1 MSFGSFK
8 NVFAAFTRRKAIEST
23 FESPLRRCLVFWD
36 LFLLGVGGSV
46 DVALYIVLGNVI
58 RDFCG
63 PSIVISMIIGFFL
76 CFVSGLCY
84 AEFASYVPTSGSD
97 YDYVYS
103 TLGELCGFLDGWSIL
118 IASVIATAALAQ
130 GAADL
135 LRALTDSV
143 TFNYLDAH
151 ATLPD
156 HALLAPNVNIVAT
169 ALIILVTIITAMGV
183 QSSVRINDGIVAINL
198 LVIVFTFVTGLVYI
212 DFDHWSGWD
221 NFAPYGVNG
230 ILKSLPFTIFFYAG
244 FVCITFSTEEVINP
258 QKILPRSIMASL
270 IGIFICFFCIGT
282 VLTLIIPYNQ
292 LSTVSPLS
300 DAFAMVAFKQSK
312 YVIAFGGFCSCFSS
326 VLTACYANSRLTYVM
341 ARDGLLVSFLRKVNK
356 QSLVPIQAIL
366 VTGFIATILTAFVD
380 LTILIEVCS
389 ILSLLPYVT
398 LAISV
403 ILLRHK
409 EHGANDVVNIN
420 GYDEAQ
426 PNSTESHQI
435 ASATDNLMNG
445 HPLLSQM
452 NILFG
457 RKAKST
463 IIIALVA
470 LFLSSAGI
478 SLVIR
483 FGISYK
489 LETPLFVA
497 LSIIFTIPLLASMV
511 VIYRTPHQILKFPFT
526 IPMFPMLPT
535 VCFAA
540 CIFVMF
546 QFSMWAWILLVIN
559 TVFGL
564 VIYLGYGV
572 KNSKVNPLNART
584 ADMELSQ
591 NPPLLT

>member
-1 MSFGSFK
+1 
-8 NVFAAFTRRKAIEST
+8 
-23 FESPLRRCLVFWD
+23 
-36 LFLLGVGGSV
+36 
-46 DVALYIVLGNVI
+46 
-58 RDFCG
+58 
-63 PSIVISMIIGFFL
+63 
-76 CFVSGLCY
+76 
-84 AEFASYVPTSGSD
+84 
-97 YDYVYS
+97 VYS

-559 TVFGL
+559 TVFGM
-564 VIYLGYGV
+564 YL
-572 KNSKVNPLNART
+572 KW
-584 ADMELSQ
+584 
-591 NPPLLT
+591 